1 MNCRLVGLSAIAA
14 MASFVT
20 YADLVSRDI
29 GDPEMNAWEAG
40 TWVTCG
46 GDVITLDERPSDAP
60 TKAIRSPF
68 LTYIISLCTSRVQR
82 SACGEAREHGGRSA
96 RRDIRRTAS

>member
-1 MNCRLVGLSAIAA
+1 MNRGLLGLSAIAV
-14 MASFVT
+14 MASF
-20 YADLVSRDI
+20 AACAELVSRDI

-60 TKAIRSPF
+60 TKARCADEGQVGA
-68 LTYIISLCTSRVQR
+68 L
-82 SACGEAREHGGRSA
+82 
-96 RRDIRRTAS
+96 